1 MVNKNTVQI
10 YRPCGNLTYIV
21 RVPRVIVLGYCV
33 AWKNKFEG
41 TRNECTE
48 YCQKEFD
55 IPWWKWPWNFDKIIY
70 GNS

>member
-1 MVNKNTVQI
+1 MINKSTVQI
-10 YRPCGNLTYIV
+10 YRPCGNSTYIV

-33 AWKNKFEG
+33 LWEHKFEG
-41 TRNECTE
+41 SRDECTE
-48 YCQKEFD
+48 YCQKEFG